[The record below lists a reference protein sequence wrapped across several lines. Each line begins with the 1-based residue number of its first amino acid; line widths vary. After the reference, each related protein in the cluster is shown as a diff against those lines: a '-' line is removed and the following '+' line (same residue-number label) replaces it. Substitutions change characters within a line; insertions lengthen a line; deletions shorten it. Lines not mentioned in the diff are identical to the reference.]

1 MPRRPAKRGMTMRL
15 QRYLALCGVASR
27 RASEKLIRE
36 GRVTV
41 NGVVPAI
48 GCEIEPDADDVRVN
62 EKPIRRQRPAYI
74 LLNKPEGT
82 VTTAQDT
89 HGRKTVMDHL
99 SSVRTRVYPVGRLDF
114 DVSGVLLLT
123 NDGELAQ
130 RLTHP
135 RYGVPKSYIVT
146 VKGHVTQE
154 TLDKLASGVSLSDSR
169 TAPADVA
176 ILSRQK
182 DKTRVRLTL
191 REGRKHEV
199 KRMCAAV
206 GHDVTKLRRV
216 QFAGIEVGRLKP
228 GEWRWLR
235 AEEVARLRRLVR
247 LP

>member
-1 MPRRPAKRGMTMRL
+1 MTMRL

-62 EKPIRRQRPAYI
+62 EKPIRRERPAYI

-99 SSVRTRVYPVGRLDF
+99 ASVRTRVYPVGRLDF

-135 RYGVPKSYIVT
+135 RYGVPKSYVVT
-146 VKGHVTQE
+146 VKGHVTRE

>member
-1 MPRRPAKRGMTMRL
+1 
-15 QRYLALCGVASR
+15 
-27 RASEKLIRE
+27 
-36 GRVTV
+36 
-41 NGVVPAI
+41 
-48 GCEIEPDADDVRVN
+48 
-62 EKPIRRQRPAYI
+62 
-74 LLNKPEGT
+74 
-82 VTTAQDT
+82 
-89 HGRKTVMDHL
+89 
-99 SSVRTRVYPVGRLDF
+99 
-114 DVSGVLLLT
+114 
-123 NDGELAQ
+123 
-130 RLTHP
+130 
-135 RYGVPKSYIVT
+135 
-146 VKGHVTQE
+146 VTQE